1 MGLRDANAS
10 NDRRYNWTK
19 MFGTIARNEKG
30 DPTDPCAGDSGDFF
44 CLFLQEDPFQ
54 NIRSPPAMLIKRQSN
69 PGGPLVWKSPASR
82 SVLVGTVQGG
92 GYDCR
97 FTSEDDFF
105 SQNIKNPGSRA
116 KLPIKKISEE
126 YEVI

>member
-44 CLFLQEDPFQ
+44 WGQEDG
-54 NIRSPPAMLIKRQSN
+54 IHLR
-69 PGGPLVWKSPASR
+69 
-82 SVLVGTVQGG
+82 T
-92 GYDCR
+92 
-97 FTSEDDFF
+97 
-105 SQNIKNPGSRA
+105 
-116 KLPIKKISEE
+116 
-126 YEVI
+126 

>member
-1 MGLRDANAS
+1 MPAIESAAIEQD
-10 NDRRYNWTK
+10 DRRYNHTK
-19 MFGTIARNEKG
+19 MFGTKAKDEKG
-30 DPTDPCAGDSGDFF
+30 DPTDVCAGDSGDFSCCF
-44 CLFLQEDPFQ
+44 SRKMGSISEHK
-54 NIRSPPAMLIKRQSN
+54 SQSN

>member
-1 MGLRDANAS
+1 MILPTFALVTQVIFISRKMGS
-10 NDRRYNWTK
+10 ISEHK
-19 MFGTIARNEKG
+19 
-30 DPTDPCAGDSGDFF
+30 S
-44 CLFLQEDPFQ
+44 
-54 NIRSPPAMLIKRQSN
+54 QSN

>member
-1 MGLRDANAS
+1 MPAKESAAIEQD
-10 NDRRYNWTK
+10 DRRYNHTK
-19 MFGTIARNEKG
+19 MFGTKAKDEKG
-30 DPTDPCAGDSGDFF
+30 DPTDVCAGDSGDFSCCF
-44 CLFLQEDPFQ
+44 SRKMGSISEHK
-54 NIRSPPAMLIKRQSN
+54 SQSN